1 MARKL
6 THRLGIDDE
15 TGELV
20 QFHEKSPGRGGPGLS
35 YTPRDLNPEPT
46 D

>member
-1 MARKL
+1 V
-6 THRLGIDDE
+6 
-15 TGELV
+15 TG
-20 QFHEKSPGRGGPGLS
+20 K